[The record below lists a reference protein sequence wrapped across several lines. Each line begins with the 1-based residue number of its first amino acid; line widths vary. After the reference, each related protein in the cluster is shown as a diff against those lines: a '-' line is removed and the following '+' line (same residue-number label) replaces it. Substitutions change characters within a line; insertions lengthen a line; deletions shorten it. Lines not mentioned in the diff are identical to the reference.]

1 MAKWI
6 IDPKVIYS
14 PSSGETVSTA
24 WQKQIKISQDL
35 QDCINRVR
43 VMDASAG
50 SNISDPEAFQFKV
63 NTTDKT
69 LLIRNA
75 SNTGWII
82 CGYLD
87 KDYFGITPETIYGV
101 KNNGGVNSIEV
112 VTEQPLTGGSNGN
125 IAIDTTNKKLYQR
138 INGVWTLLLS
148 LSATDLLDYSTLIKN
163 NGGDIGQISIVN
175 SAPSG
180 GNNGDIAVDITN
192 KRMYQKNND
201 TWNLIFSL
209 RASDLS
215 DYDNLITQEDIS
227 TTAEANKIPRADG
240 TGKLPN
246 NIAGSPDKI
255 AGKKI
260 IPDAMADGTTPVYRS
275 SADGGSGGLVFESV
289 SPGSVIDD
297 TQQSIS
303 TTYSSDKIQNLLN
316 ELKVYVE
323 NSGINILKRNKAYNV
338 GDIAYS
344 TKITSTT
351 HLASKLYLECIEAG
365 TSGAS
370 EPMLTNVNLNDEIT
384 DGTAKFKI
392 YDVGLQSRPVGN
404 IYQSTNATSPAELFG
419 GTWEAMPAGRV
430 LLAQGQ
436 SDWGTNYAAGSTGG
450 EATHQL
456 TVGEMPSH
464 THSASSNWAGEH
476 NHSATTR
483 DNGGSAST
491 FSSAYSASGTV
502 RTVYT
507 NNSGGHSHTVT
518 INNTGSSQAHNNLQ
532 PYISVY
538 MWQRTE

>member
-6 IDPKVIYS
+6 IDPNVIYS

-75 SNTGWII
+75 SNTGWIV

-163 NGGDIGQISIVN
+163 NGGDIGQISITN

-180 GNNGDIAVDITN
+180 GSNGDIAVDITN

-227 TTAEANKIPRADG
+227 TAAEADKIPRADS

-255 AGKKI
+255 ADKPILSIGLS
-260 IPDAMADGTTPVYRS
+260 DGQSLVYRS
-275 SADGGSGGLVFESV
+275 ASDSFVPERV
-289 SPGSVIDD
+289 TPGSVIND
-297 TQQSIS
+297 TEESIS
-303 TTYSSDKIQNLLN
+303 STYSSEKINQLLDLLN
-316 ELKVYVE
+316 SNLGNLE
-323 NSGINILKRNKAYNV
+323 NTLLTNMHMLKRNKAYKV

-344 TKITSTT
+344 PNLPSW
-351 HLASKLYLECIEAG
+351 ARLECVVAG
-365 TSGAS
+365 TTGDT
-370 EPMLTNVNLNDEIT
+370 EPD
-384 DGTAKFKI
+384 F
-392 YDVGLQSRPVGN
+392 
-404 IYQSTNATSPAELFG
+404 STIE
-419 GTWEAMPAGRV
+419 
-430 LLAQGQ
+430 
-436 SDWGTNYAAGSTGG
+436 
-450 EATHQL
+450 
-456 TVGEMPSH
+456 
-464 THSASSNWAGEH
+464 
-476 NHSATTR
+476 
-483 DNGGSAST
+483 NGGA
-491 FSSAYSASGTV
+491 
-502 RTVYT
+502 
-507 NNSGGHSHTVT
+507 ND
-518 INNTGSSQAHNNLQ
+518 
-532 PYISVY
+532 
-538 MWQRTE
+538 

>member
-1 MAKWI
+1 MAKWQI
-6 IDPKVIYS
+6 NNPVVYS

-24 WQKQIKISQDL
+24 WEKQIKIDTDL
-35 QDCINRVR
+35 MDCINRVR
-43 VMDASAG
+43 TMDASAG

-125 IAIDTTNKKLYQR
+125 IAIDTTNKKLYQK

-148 LSATDLLDYSTLIKN
+148 LSASDLLDYSTLIKN
-163 NGGDIGQISIVN
+163 NGGDIGQISIIN

-192 KRMYQKNND
+192 KRMYQKD
-201 TWNLIFSL
+201 DGMWNLIFSL
-209 RASDLS
+209 RASDLA
-215 DYDNLITQEDIS
+215 DYADLITQEDVS
-227 TTAEANKIPRADG
+227 TAAEADKIPRADN

-260 IPDAMADGTTPVYRS
+260 VSDAMTDGTTPVYRS
-275 SADGGSGGLVFESV
+275 SADDGNGAFVFEKTSA
-289 SPGSVIDD
+289 SSVIDD
-297 TQQSIS
+297 TQEGIS
-303 TTYSSDKIQNLLN
+303 STYSSSKIQDLLD
-316 ELKVYVE
+316 ELKVYIE

-351 HLASKLYLECIEAG
+351 HLASKLYLECTEAG

-370 EPMLTNVNLNDEIT
+370 EPTLTNVSINDEIT

-404 IYQSTNATSPAELFG
+404 IYQSTVATSPEELFG

-450 EATHQL
+450 EHQHQL

-464 THSASSNWAGEH
+464 NHNASTNTTGWHNHGVQTWNTQGAGGNAVSSYATATKTSYIYVDGNGNHTHSI
-476 NHSATTR
+476 
-483 DNGGSAST
+483 
-491 FSSAYSASGTV
+491 
-502 RTVYT
+502 
-507 NNSGGHSHTVT
+507 T
-518 INNTGSSQAHNNLQ
+518 INNTGSNQAHNNMQ
-532 PYISVY
+532 PYLSCY
-538 MWQRTE
+538 MWKRTA

>member
-24 WQKQIKISQDL
+24 WQKQIKISQHL

-75 SNTGWII
+75 SNTGWIV

-275 SADGGSGGLVFESV
+275 SADGGSGGFVFEGV
-289 SPGSVIDD
+289 SPGSVINDND
-297 TQQSIS
+297 SSLS
-303 TTYSSDKIQNLLN
+303 TTYSSEKINDFVDNLNNSINDITTTVTEVLNQKLPEIQNKILQ
-316 ELKVYVE
+316 ETVYAVGKPFISFTD
-323 NSGINILKRNKAYNV
+323 NRN
-338 GDIAYS
+338 
-344 TKITSTT
+344 
-351 HLASKLYLECIEAG
+351 
-365 TSGAS
+365 
-370 EPMLTNVNLNDEIT
+370 
-384 DGTAKFKI
+384 
-392 YDVGLQSRPVGN
+392 
-404 IYQSTNATSPAELFG
+404 PAEILGF
-419 GTWEAMPAGRV
+419 GTWEKIGAGRCLV
-430 LLAQGQ
+430 SEG
-436 SDWGTNYAAGSTGG
+436 DGYNIGTTGG
-450 EATHQL
+450 EATHTL
-456 TVGEMPSH
+456 SWNEMPV
-464 THSASSNWAGEH
+464 H
-476 NHSATTR
+476 NHSAWT
-483 DNGGSAST
+483 DAQGNHSHSVNLYNVVSNAG
-491 FSSAYSASGTV
+491 
-502 RTVYT
+502 
-507 NNSGGHSHTVT
+507 NSGGAGSLQTNYSTHAAGNTNATGAHGHTVG
-518 INNTGSSQAHNNLQ
+518 IGNTGGGQAHNNMP
-532 PYISVY
+532 PYLVAYI
-538 MWQRTE
+538 WKRIE

>member
-1 MAKWI
+1 MSKWQI
-6 IDPKVIYS
+6 ENPVLYS

-24 WQKQIKISQDL
+24 WQKQIAIDTDL
-35 QDCINRVR
+35 MDFINRVR
-43 VMDASAG
+43 TMDASAG
-50 SNISDPEAFQFKV
+50 SNITDSEAFQFKI
-63 NTTDKT
+63 NTTNKT

-75 SNTGWII
+75 TNSAWIT

-87 KDYFGITPETIYGV
+87 KEYFGITPEVIYAV
-101 KNNGGVNSIEV
+101 KNNGGVNSIEA
-112 VTEQPLTGGSNGN
+112 VTQEPVGGSNGN

-192 KRMYQKNND
+192 KRMYQKD
-201 TWNLIFSL
+201 DGMWNLIFSL
-209 RASDLS
+209 RASDLL

-303 TTYSSDKIQNLLN
+303 TTYSSNKIQ
-316 ELKVYVE
+316 ELIGSILDEKLPELE
-323 NSGINILKRNKAYNV
+323 NKILQERIYAVGKPFISFTDSRN
-338 GDIAYS
+338 
-344 TKITSTT
+344 
-351 HLASKLYLECIEAG
+351 
-365 TSGAS
+365 
-370 EPMLTNVNLNDEIT
+370 
-384 DGTAKFKI
+384 
-392 YDVGLQSRPVGN
+392 
-404 IYQSTNATSPAELFG
+404 PAEILGF
-419 GTWEAMPAGRV
+419 GTWEQV
-430 LLAQGQ
+430 
-436 SDWGTNYAAGSTGG
+436 AAGHTLVSAGNVQTDNYSHNFVAGETGG
-450 EATHQL
+450 EFVHQL
-456 TVGEMPSH
+456 SVGEIASH
-464 THSASSNWAGEH
+464 SHSGSVSWNGKH
-476 NHSATTR
+476 NHTIYRSGDGGGNWTGIAGSPSNEFAANYGTST
-483 DNGGSAST
+483 NG
-491 FSSAYSASGTV
+491 
-502 RTVYT
+502 
-507 NNSGGHSHTVT
+507 NHNHTVT
-518 INNTGSSQAHNNLQ
+518 ISNTGSNQPHNNIQ
-532 PYISVY
+532 PYVVSNIWIRIS
-538 MWQRTE
+538 